1 VNIPFTREKIGEL
14 STEMLKCARPLVAA
28 PILLNT
34 RRHFLIS
41 FATNARMTLHVD
53 LIRGENNHHMAESS
67 FKALGLALRQVRFL
81 PFLQQHLLAVSNLF
95 A

>member
-1 VNIPFTREKIGEL
+1 
-14 STEMLKCARPLVAA
+14 
-28 PILLNT
+28 
-34 RRHFLIS
+34 
-41 FATNARMTLHVD
+41 MTLHVD